1 MENYKFSGSRAAVNL
16 DEPVF
21 LTRYKANI
29 ILPASLQQKYGN
41 ASLLLEQHLKIDGLD
56 NDKIP
61 GTVSQKYKHHD
72 RTFLGT
78 IVDTKM
84 ALTFDFEV
92 NVNPDTLIPYPY
104 DLLRDWSKLSYDPAT
119 GLQTLKRDH
128 TGSATVEITNKIGQL
143 IKYYDIPIFF
153 PITQLPAWNLNQTTE
168 GIYKITGFKFQCEN
182 QKDLLA
188 G

>member
-1 MENYKFSGSRAAVNL
+1 MDNYSFGGSRAAINL

-29 ILPASLQQKYGN
+29 ILPTSLQKKYGSS
-41 ASLLLEQHLKIDGLD
+41 ALLLEQHLKIDGLD

-61 GTVSQKYKHHD
+61 GTVSQKYRHHD
-72 RTFLGT
+72 RTYIGT

-84 ALTFDFEV
+84 QLTFDFEV
-92 NVNPDTLIPYPY
+92 NVNPETLVPYPY
-104 DLLRDWSKLSYDPAT
+104 DLLRDWSKLLYDPAT
-119 GLQTLKRDH
+119 ALQTLKKDH
-128 TGSATVEITNKIGQL
+128 TGSASIEITNKIGQL
-143 IKYYDIPIFF
+143 IKYYEIPIFF
-153 PITQLPAWNLNQTTE
+153 PVTQLPAWNLSTNTE
-168 GIYKITGFKFQCEN
+168 SIYKITGFKFQCEN